1 MSDLPL
7 PDTGAPMTPPQAEPQ
22 TMPAATMDMPFAP
35 TLEPE
40 SKAIDLAVIKKG
52 AKDFLTFVDDTKE
65 IFYAYLYHRIGS
77 KSLSATVMTEIYLET
92 LSRAMS
98 LWWFG
103 TLSLGLLI
111 DRADRAIADGLKTSS
126 ADIDAQYLPSL
137 TWLSEAERA
146 SVGTLHD
153 SLWTLSARHQ
163 RLLTLSMLV
172 GLSDERIA
180 VQLGERAEQITKAMA
195 EAKEALVARWQP
207 VEELKTK
214 LSSLVF
220 APDLDIAAESDLRF
234 KTVEKYNALRFRR
247 YQWVIV
253 GGLVAVMSNMIVAS
267 VLAFAVI
274 TQPST
279 SLQSVKREMAS
290 LDAVLLQRKLESL
303 EVRRSLNR
311 SFDLT
316 RGMAAQGALKDIND
330 LGMSTAAD
338 AATTQKK
345 NDADV
350 QRVIDLLQRVSSN
363 STAMIL
369 SPQPV
374 MQFAA
379 ASVSAIFNF

>member
-1 MSDLPL
+1 M
-7 PDTGAPMTPPQAEPQ
+7 E
-22 TMPAATMDMPFAP
+22 MPFAP
-35 TLEPE
+35 TIEPE

-65 IFYAYLYHRIGS
+65 LFYAYLYHRIGS

-137 TWLSEAERA
+137 TWLSEAEKA
-146 SVGTLHD
+146 SVATLHD

-172 GLSDERIA
+172 GLSDERIGL
-180 VQLGERAEQITKAMA
+180 QLGERTEQITKAIA

-207 VEELKTK
+207 VEELKAK

-253 GGLVAVMSNMIVAS
+253 GGMVAVMSNMIVAS

-330 LGMSTAAD
+330 LGMATAAD
-338 AATTQKK
+338 AASTQKK

-369 SPQPV
+369 SPRPV
-374 MQFAA
+374 MPQSVVTDVAMQFAA
-379 ASVSAIFNF
+379 ASVHALMNL